1 MTMSAR
7 MAATTGMAAARVT
20 TTRMAS
26 TAEMTATA
34 EVPAASA
41 KVASLRGLVAPA
53 AKPSEAL

>member
-7 MAATTGMAAARVT
+7 MAATARVT
-20 TTRMAS
+20 ATRMAS
-26 TAEMTATA
+26 TTGMTATA

-41 KVASLRGLVAPA
+41 KVAGFRGLVAPT

>member
-7 MAATTGMAAARVT
+7 MAATARVT
-20 TTRMAS
+20 ATRMAS
-26 TAEMTATA
+26 TTGMTATA

>member
-7 MAATTGMAAARVT
+7 MAATAGVT

-26 TAEMTATA
+26 TAEMTVTA

-41 KVASLRGLVAPA
+41 KVAGLRGLVAPA
-53 AKPSEAL
+53 AKPSETL